1 MDLLEYQAKEL
12 FHQAD
17 IPVLLSQ
24 ELVHPIATEPSIVAK
39 SEPVSE
45 QEFYLAVVLDSTTRR
60 PLLLGSQHG
69 GIAIAAKLEYVQQVI
84 VDQEFSPF
92 YARRLA
98 LKMGLQGAL
107 IQSVSNI
114 IEKLYGLFIQHDL
127 DFVEVNPL
135 AVSASGELMALAGKV
150 TVNDAAIDRH
160 KTLAAM
166 IAGTPPQAPSCPI
179 SSVFAPVEVDRE
191 GNIGVLCNGAGLL
204 MTTLDLIAAENGQ
217 PASFLNLD
225 SLDSKS
231 LDSDSPDCASCP
243 DDLLVERLTQGLDLM
258 IQNKAVKV
266 ILVNILSGTLSC
278 CSIAEVIVKKLK
290 QLPASNQNPAI
301 VVRVV
306 GAELRQAQTL
316 LISFG
321 VPVVERLDEA
331 IAQSVSYAQ
340 SRNAWKTQ
348 LEGVYP

>member
-12 FHQAD
+12 FHQAG

-24 ELVHPIATEPSIVAK
+24 RPISPIANESQATAETLIEPKLK
-39 SEPVSE
+39 SD

-60 PLLLGSQHG
+60 PLLLGSQYG
-69 GIAIAAKLEYVQQVI
+69 GTAIAAKLEYVQQVI
-84 VDQEFSPF
+84 VDQEFSAF

-107 IQSVSNI
+107 LQPVSSI
-114 IEKLYGLFIQHDL
+114 IEKMYGLFVQHDL

-135 AVSASGELMALAGKV
+135 AVNAAGAWLALDGKV
-150 TVNDAAIDRH
+150 TVNDAAIDRQSN
-160 KTLAAM
+160 LAAR
-166 IAGTPPQAPSCPI
+166 IAGAQPQAPFCPI
-179 SSVFAPVEVDRE
+179 TSIYASTPSDRE

-204 MTTLDLIAAENGQ
+204 MTTLDLIAAENGKS
-217 PASFLNLD
+217 ARSLDLDGVDLD
-225 SLDSKS
+225 SQDG
-231 LDSDSPDCASCP
+231 ASCP
-243 DDLLVERLTQGLDLM
+243 NDGLARLAQGLDLM

-290 QLPASNQNPAI
+290 QLPASHRNPAI
-301 VVRVV
+301 VVRVI
-306 GAELRQAQTL
+306 GADLRQAQTL

-331 IAQSVSYAQ
+331 IAQSISYAR
-340 SRNAWKTQ
+340 SRNAWKEQ